1 MTGRRLRRA
10 GFLLGLAGLAG
21 EPALCPNA
29 VRAEPLPPSVAA
41 IIDAAAATGKPETL
55 KTVVDLIKKTNPD
68 SAAEI
73 DDQVK
78 ASTAKAEKTR
88 QEKLAKQ
95 GLFEGIKGEG
105 QVGFSNSTGESKTVS
120 LTAGLKLTKESLHWM
135 NTLALNVDYERENGV
150 NSEERIFVGYEGRY
164 KVTKRQYI
172 LTTLSWERDPFAG
185 FVGRAAGSLGLGYML
200 VDRPNLSLS
209 LDAGPAVRRIAYV
222 AAPETP
228 AYSVNEAAG
237 RVGSVFT
244 WKITPRTVFSER
256 IAGFFGNGDDS
267 LTSVTALTTKLG
279 GAISGRISYQLDYDS
294 LLPPGYTDF
303 ETLGRL
309 TLVYGF

>member
-1 MTGRRLRRA
+1 MKGRRLWHA
-10 GFLLGLAGLAG
+10 AIMVGLASLAG
-21 EPALCPNA
+21 GLALCPSSA
-29 VRAEPLPPSVAA
+29 HAEPLPPSLVA

-73 DDQVK
+73 DAQVTV
-78 ASTAKAEKTR
+78 SRAKAEKTR
-88 QEKLAKQ
+88 LEKLAKQ
-95 GLFEGIKGEG
+95 GPFEGIKGEG
-105 QVGFSNSTGESKTVS
+105 QMGFSNSTGESKTVS
-120 LTAGLKLTKESLHWM
+120 LTAGLKLTKESLHWK
-135 NTLALNVDYERENGV
+135 NTLALLVDYERENGV
-150 NSEERIFVGYEGRY
+150 DSEERFFAGYEGRY

-172 LTTLSWERDPFAG
+172 QMTLSWERDPFAG
-185 FVGRAAGSLGLGYML
+185 FSGRAAGSLGLGYML
-200 VDRPNLSLS
+200 IDRPNLSLS

-222 AAPETP
+222 AAPDTP
-228 AYSVNEAAG
+228 AYSTNEAAG
-237 RVGSVFT
+237 RVGSAFN
-244 WKITPRTVFSER
+244 WKITPRTVFSET